1 MNDDGVASTATDT
14 GLPLARIRDVKFI
27 GITLQGVSLGI
38 VKIETDQPGLYGY
51 GCASMTLRA
60 LAVRTSVEEF
70 LRPFLIGRDVDQI
83 EDIWQSSYM
92 SSVYR
97 SGPVLNNSLSGVDQ
111 ALWDIKG
118 RRANMPVYQLLGGK
132 CRNAA
137 DVYVHAGGST
147 PEETADEVLRFM
159 EEGYRNVRIQSS
171 GEEVLKTTASVE
183 GSWLFE
189 PRPYMRAIVKVC
201 DTVRKRCGEEINLL
215 HDIHE
220 VVPPAEAVVLCKQL
234 EPYNLFF
241 VEDPLPAEE
250 IGHFEILR
258 QQCSTPIAVGEKFHS
273 PHEWVPLIT
282 GRLIDYIRVH
292 ISLVGGLS
300 VARKIATLGEQFAVK
315 TAWHGPADVSPVGHA
330 ANVALDL
337 ACHNF
342 GIQERTAF
350 NEQMLDIFP
359 GTPETRDGYLWAN
372 EAPGWGIEVNGD
384 LASKYPL
391 TAEVPEM
398 FGNMRRLDGSVM
410 RW

>member
-1 MNDDGVASTATDT
+1 MKENRSASTDNS
-14 GLPLARIRDVKFI
+14 GLPAAKIRDVKFI
-27 GITLQGVSLGI
+27 GITLQGVSLSI
-38 VKIETDQPGLYGY
+38 VKIETDQAGLYGY
-51 GCASMTLRA
+51 GCASMCLRSS
-60 LAVRTSVEEF
+60 AVKAAVEDF
-70 LRPFLIGRDVDQI
+70 LQPFLVGRDVDQI
-83 EDIWQSSYM
+83 EDIWQSSYL
-92 SSVYR
+92 SSAYR
-97 SGPVLNNSLSGVDQ
+97 SGPVLNNALSGVDQ

-159 EEGYRNVRIQSS
+159 EEGYRTVRIQASA
-171 GEEVLKTTASVE
+171 EVQKTTASVE
-183 GSWLFE
+183 GCWLFE

-201 DTVRKRCGEEINLL
+201 DTVRKRCGEEVNLL

-220 VVPPAEAVVLCKQL
+220 SVPPAEAVVLCKQL

-258 QQCSTPIAVGEKFHS
+258 QHCSTPIAVGEKFHS

-282 GRLIDYIRVH
+282 RRLIDYIRVH
-292 ISLVGGLS
+292 VSLVGGLS

-315 TAWHGPADVSPVGHA
+315 TAWHGPIDVSPVGHA

-350 NEQMLDIFP
+350 NEEMLDIFP
-359 GTPETRDGYLWAN
+359 GTPEIRDGYLWAN
-372 EAPGWGIEVNGD
+372 EAPGWGIEVNED
-384 LASKYPL
+384 LAAKHPL
-391 TAEVPEM
+391 TNEVPAHW
-398 FGNMRRLDGSVM
+398 GNMRRLDGSVM
-410 RW
+410 RF